1 MKPINTHA
9 NQPFQATFKNARTWQ
24 VQPDTS
30 GVFVVMNWHEQML
43 STTFA
48 QNMCTLMND
57 WNYFVKANAA
67 NSTLPAPAPLFR

>member
-1 MKPINTHA
+1 M
-9 NQPFQATFKNARTWQ
+9 
-24 VQPDTS
+24 QPDTS